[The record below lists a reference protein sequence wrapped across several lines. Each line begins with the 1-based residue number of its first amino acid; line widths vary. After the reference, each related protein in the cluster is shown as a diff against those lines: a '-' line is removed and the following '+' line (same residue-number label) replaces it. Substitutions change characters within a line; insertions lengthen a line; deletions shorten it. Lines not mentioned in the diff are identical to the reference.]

1 MKINQLGHLV
11 LDISS
16 DFLDQIRVMFC
27 MIALWFMEAFV
38 IAYHHQS
45 RMVVFS
51 LVLTSL
57 KMTCIL
63 SLIAYESNH

>member
-1 MKINQLGHLV
+1 
-11 LDISS
+11 
-16 DFLDQIRVMFC
+16 

-38 IAYHHQS
+38 YAYHHKS

-63 SLIAYESNH
+63 LLIAYESNH

>member
-16 DFLDQIRVMFC
+16 DFLDQIRVM
-27 MIALWFMEAFV
+27 IALWFMEAFV
-38 IAYHHQS
+38 YAYHHQS